1 MLCQRKV
8 SLLLLSSDIRQTEAK
23 RLAQLAGE
31 EMKKDEKSTQKNG
44 YDQNWHFEY
53 EIMAVFIIINIITIN
68 LLGFFFK
75 WPSKLQQMVQFY
87 TDMDPA
93 SRQILQEKEQ
103 AVMALQETVEV
114 CACAHTHTHIHNH
127 TLKCGKHSLDW

>member
-68 LLGFFFK
+68 LLGFFLNGPANCSRWCSFTQTWTLLPDK
-75 WPSKLQQMVQFY
+75 SCRKRSKRSWLC
-87 TDMDPA
+87 
-93 SRQILQEKEQ
+93 RRL
-103 AVMALQETVEV
+103 
-114 CACAHTHTHIHNH
+114 
-127 TLKCGKHSLDW
+127 